1 MSREPRKQASARRR
15 KPSAAQRTQVKL
27 PVAPRTA
34 WRLIA
39 GSLGVLGLAAFGT
52 WAIAARV
59 PEKTLLAVATTGSEA
74 GFVVR
79 QVEITGAVN
88 QPRLSIYRELLEGG
102 SDAML
107 LTDLPAMRA
116 HAGEAVTMLK
126 LLGNED
132 RLMLL
137 CQLTEGERTVG
148 ELEQLTGIG
157 QPTLSQQLG
166 VLRRDGLVQT
176 RREGKFIWY
185 QLADDRALQL
195 MQAIHRLFCKQGA

>member
-1 MSREPRKQASARRR
+1 M
-15 KPSAAQRTQVKL
+15 
-27 PVAPRTA
+27 
-34 WRLIA
+34 IND
-39 GSLGVLGLAAFGT
+39 
-52 WAIAARV
+52 
-59 PEKTLLAVATTGSEA
+59 ATT
-74 GFVVR
+74 
-79 QVEITGAVN
+79 Q
-88 QPRLSIYRELLEGG
+88 
-102 SDAML
+102 
-107 LTDLPAMRA
+107 DLPAMRA

>member
-1 MSREPRKQASARRR
+1 M
-15 KPSAAQRTQVKL
+15 TND
-27 PVAPRTA
+27 
-34 WRLIA
+34 
-39 GSLGVLGLAAFGT
+39 
-52 WAIAARV
+52 
-59 PEKTLLAVATTGSEA
+59 ATT
-74 GFVVR
+74 
-79 QVEITGAVN
+79 
-88 QPRLSIYRELLEGG
+88 LEL
-102 SDAML
+102 
-107 LTDLPAMRA
+107 DLPAMRA

-137 CQLTEGERTVG
+137 RQLTEGERTVG

>member
-1 MSREPRKQASARRR
+1 M
-15 KPSAAQRTQVKL
+15 TDD
-27 PVAPRTA
+27 
-34 WRLIA
+34 
-39 GSLGVLGLAAFGT
+39 
-52 WAIAARV
+52 
-59 PEKTLLAVATTGSEA
+59 ATT
-74 GFVVR
+74 
-79 QVEITGAVN
+79 VE
-88 QPRLSIYRELLEGG
+88 L
-102 SDAML
+102 
-107 LTDLPAMRA
+107 DLPAMRA

-176 RREGKFIWY
+176 RRVGKFIWY